1 MVIGKA
7 VKVPHVQNPA
17 PEEIGK
23 YLQLFI
29 DGMQAIYEKHQI
41 AAGYPHSKLVVMWAS
56 HAFRALKYLLEDLCQ
71 NPFREAIKRISKLFF
86 DSWSS

>member
-1 MVIGKA
+1 MANMKLHRALISFVILPCRVKLYMVIGKA

-29 DGMQAIYEKHQI
+29 DGMQAIYEKHQV
-41 AAGYPHSKLVVMWAS
+41 AAGYPHSKLVVM
-56 HAFRALKYLLEDLCQ
+56 
-71 NPFREAIKRISKLFF
+71 
-86 DSWSS
+86 